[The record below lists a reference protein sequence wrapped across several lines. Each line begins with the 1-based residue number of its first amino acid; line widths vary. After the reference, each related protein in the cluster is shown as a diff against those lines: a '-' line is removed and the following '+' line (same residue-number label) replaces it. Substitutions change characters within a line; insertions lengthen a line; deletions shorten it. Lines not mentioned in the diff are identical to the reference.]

1 MFAALS
7 DKLQVALGDLR
18 DRGMLW
24 DEDPSRAKRKICGVA
39 RPSAFPQSGKTMSPD
54 AMPGPA

>member
-1 MFAALS
+1 MFDALS
-7 DKLQVALGDLR
+7 DELQVALGDLR

-24 DEDPSRAKRKICGVA
+24 DEDLSRDKRKIGGVA
-39 RPSAFPQSGKTMSPD
+39 RPSVFPQSGKTMSPD